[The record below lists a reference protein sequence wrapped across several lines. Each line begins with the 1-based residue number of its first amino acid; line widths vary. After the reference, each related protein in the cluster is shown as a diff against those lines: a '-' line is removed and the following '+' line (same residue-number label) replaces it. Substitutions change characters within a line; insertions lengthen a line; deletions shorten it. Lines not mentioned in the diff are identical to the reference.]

1 MECPSCRTDVVDDA
15 RFCSNCGH
23 EITKRHDE
31 RRLVTVLFADIVGF
45 TGLSETRDPEQVKN
59 LVDRCFAL
67 LADDITAF
75 GGRVDKVIGDAIV
88 ALFGAP
94 IAHEDDAE
102 RAVRA
107 ALRMQETVHRFD
119 AQGGVGIRVRIG
131 VNTGE
136 VLVGAI
142 SAGDDY
148 TAMGDVV
155 NTASRLQTAAEPGT
169 VLVGSPTYDATR
181 EVIHYSSLGQLH
193 ARGREE
199 PVTAYRALEPVGRPG
214 ERRDAPETP
223 LIGRDPELAM
233 LRKAVE
239 AAYRRS
245 RAQLIVLAGESGVGK
260 SRLGA
265 EIASL
270 ARDDHDAL
278 VLHGRC
284 QPYGE
289 ANVWWPIAEAIRDVV
304 GIDPDTADDDI
315 PGIVTAGV
323 AAALGPSADETNV
336 ARTAEGLRHLLGYDT
351 DLTRLDAD
359 RATEEGT
366 RSARALIHALS
377 LRSPV
382 LLWLSDLDWADDAVL
397 RLLDDLLD
405 RLGRR
410 TVVVLVTGRA
420 EMFERWA
427 PRPGRFNSV
436 TLSLEPLDDS
446 AGDLLAR
453 HLLPDA
459 TADVR
464 RQLVERSGGNPLFL
478 EEMARMVES
487 SADGD
492 VASLPANVRSVI
504 SARLDALDDVALH
517 VIEDAAVLG
526 LRGELGALQR
536 MAEFQRDQP
545 DIGDAL
551 RTLERTDLLE
561 TAGRSWSFRSNLV
574 RDVVYGRLTKTD
586 RAWRHAGIASWIEAN
601 RHAGGAEMIA
611 SHYRRAALHAAE
623 LGGVEGLP
631 DDVVD
636 KAISWTLAAARATS
650 GSAAMERAEQLFGDA
665 LDLMGDDHPLR
676 VEVLL
681 DRAKSAMIRLH
692 LPSAARDLDEVAPL
706 VAASGDPR
714 LRVREALLRSEVAQ
728 WSGDQD
734 AALAFGEAALVL
746 AIELRDPVLEADSLR
761 RVGLVRLFKG
771 EHDQAESSIDLAYEA
786 YASVDDVGGM
796 AWARQN
802 LAWIAFV
809 TGRMAEAEGRLEQSS
824 AAFEAVGDLPGMA
837 WSRGLLA
844 YVRIHAGRFAEAEEL
859 AQRTLVEARDRGDRW
874 AQGMMH
880 VALATVAL
888 WTGRVDEAV
897 RRAQKA
903 RTVFP
908 AASDP
913 LGPAQAA
920 AIEGRALVRSG
931 RINEGFRVLTDEL
944 VDQRQHPALQVLET
958 SLVAAAATVGDI
970 AMGRRAF
977 HEIARFDPDQLGES
991 DFAVASALIRL
1002 QRGDIEGACRL
1013 FDLMPTETDQ
1023 GSTWGWAALALV
1035 ASAVGKETD
1044 GYVAIVEGSG
1054 RATYADRVIA
1064 RCAAACAAARAGDE
1078 AGARLALDRA
1088 YEAVPL
1094 GGDRIHPTVV
1104 ALAEAQCLK
1113 ALHTDDAA
1121 VAEVRAIKSA
1131 SALGLDTAGWRT
1143 AFSAACGELADEP
1156 AAVEVV

>member
-1 MECPSCRTDVVDDA
+1 MSR
-15 RFCSNCGH
+15 
-23 EITKRHDE
+23 RHDE

-107 ALRMQETVHRFD
+107 ALRMQETVQRFD
-119 AQGGVGIRVRIG
+119 DDGGVGIRVRIG

-181 EVIHYSSLGQLH
+181 EVIHFRSLGQLH

-199 PVTAYRALEPVGRPG
+199 PVTAYRAIEPFGRPG
-214 ERRDAPETP
+214 ERRAAPETP
-223 LIGRDPELAM
+223 LIGRDPEVAV
-233 LRKAVE
+233 LREAVA
-239 AAYRRS
+239 AAYGRS
-245 RAQLIVLAGESGVGK
+245 RAQLIALAGESGVGK
-260 SRLGA
+260 TRLGA
-265 EIASL
+265 EVASM
-270 ARDDHDAL
+270 AHDDHDAL

-284 QPYGE
+284 LPYGE
-289 ANVWWPIAEAIRDVV
+289 ANVWWPIAEAIRGMV
-304 GIDPDTADDDI
+304 GIDTDTDESEVPELVAAGVSAAFGPTADE
-315 PGIVTAGV
+315 A
-323 AAALGPSADETNV
+323 NV
-336 ARTAEGLRHLLGYDT
+336 ARTAEGLRHLLGYET
-351 DLTRLDAD
+351 GLSRLDAE
-359 RATEEGT
+359 RAADEGT
-366 RSARALIHALS
+366 RAVRALIHAIS
-377 LRSPV
+377 LNTPV

-420 EMFERWA
+420 EMFDRWS

-436 TLSLEPLDDS
+436 TLSLEPLDNR
-446 AGDLLAR
+446 AGDELAR
-453 HLLPDA
+453 QLLPDA
-459 TADVR
+459 TPEVR
-464 RQLVERSGGNPLFL
+464 GQLVERSGGNPLFL

-487 SADGD
+487 SDNGEI
-492 VASLPANVRSVI
+492 ASLPANVRSVI
-504 SARLDALDDVALH
+504 SARLDALEDVALH

-526 LRGELGALQR
+526 LRGELGALRR
-536 MAEFQRDQP
+536 MAEFQRDQT
-545 DIGDAL
+545 DIAEAL
-551 RTLERTDLLE
+551 RMLERTDLLE
-561 TAGRSWSFRSNLV
+561 TNPPMWSFRSNLV

-586 RAWRHAGIASWIEAN
+586 RAWRHAGIASWIETN
-601 RHAGGAEMIA
+601 HRAGGAETIA
-611 SHYRRAALHAAE
+611 YHYRRATGHATE
-623 LGGVEGLP
+623 LGGVEGFP
-631 DDVVD
+631 TDVVD

-650 GSAAMERAEQLFGDA
+650 GSSAMERAEQLFGDA
-665 LDLMGDDHPLR
+665 LDLMTDDHPLR

-681 DRAKSAMIRLH
+681 ERADAALTRLH
-692 LPSAARDLDEVAPL
+692 LPPARRDLDAAAPL
-706 VAASGDPR
+706 VAASADPR
-714 LRVREALLRSEVAQ
+714 LRVTELLLRSELGQ
-728 WSGDQD
+728 WSGDQQ
-734 AALAFGEAALVL
+734 AALALAEEAF
-746 AIELRDPVLEADSLR
+746 AIAHELDDPSLQADGLR
-761 RVGLVRLFKG
+761 RVGLVRLFMG
-771 EHDQAESSIDLAYEA
+771 DHDAAEASINLAYNA
-786 YASVDDVGGM
+786 YTSVDDVGGM

-802 LAWIAFV
+802 LAWISFV
-809 TGRMAEAEGRLEQSS
+809 SGRMIEAEGRLQQATE
-824 AAFEAVGDLPGMA
+824 AFEAIGDLSGIA

-880 VALATVAL
+880 VALATAAL
-888 WTGRVDEAV
+888 WTGRVDEAI

-903 RTVFP
+903 GSVFP
-908 AASDP
+908 DDADP
-913 LGPAQAA
+913 MGPAQAV
-920 AIEGRALVRSG
+920 AIEARALIRSG
-931 RINEGFRVLTDEL
+931 RITEGFRILSDAL
-944 VDQRQHPALQVLET
+944 ADQAQHPGRQVLEI
-958 SLVAAAATVGDI
+958 SLAAAAATVGDI
-970 AMGRRAF
+970 AIGRRSF
-977 HEIARFDPDQLGES
+977 QQISRFDPDQLGES
-991 DFAVASALIRL
+991 DFAVANALIQL

-1013 FDLMPTETDQ
+1013 FDVMPSETGE

-1035 ASAVGKETD
+1035 ASAAGKDSEA
-1044 GYVAIVEGSG
+1044 YIEQVEESS
-1054 RATYADRVIA
+1054 RSTYADRVIV
-1064 RCAAACAAARAGDE
+1064 RCATACAAARSGDE
-1078 AGARLALDRA
+1078 SGARVALDRA

-1094 GGDRIHPTVV
+1094 GGDRVHPTIV
-1104 ALAEAQCLK
+1104 ALAEAQCLA

-1121 VAEVRAIKSA
+1121 AAEVRAIKTA

-1143 AFSAACGELADEP
+1143 AFSAACGELAM
-1156 AAVEVV
+1156 VES

>member
-1 MECPSCRTDVVDDA
+1 MACPNCGVEVLADA

-23 EITKRHDE
+23 EMSRRHDE

-107 ALRMQETVHRFD
+107 SLRMQETVHRFD
-119 AQGGVGIRVRIG
+119 ADGGVGIRVRIG

-142 SAGDDY
+142 AAGDDY

-169 VLVGSPTYDATR
+169 VLVGSPTFDATR
-181 EVIHYSSLGQLH
+181 ETIRYRSLGQLH

-199 PVTAYRALEPVGRPG
+199 PVTAYRAIEPVGRPG
-214 ERRDAPETP
+214 ERRSVPDMP

-239 AAYRRS
+239 AAFHRS
-245 RAQLIVLAGESGVGK
+245 RAQLIALAGESGVGK

-265 EIASL
+265 EVAILAS
-270 ARDDHDAL
+270 ADHDAL

-284 QPYGE
+284 LPYGE
-289 ANVWWPIAEAIRDVV
+289 ANVWWPIAEALREVV
-304 GIDPDTADDDI
+304 GIDTDTPDDEVPAL
-315 PGIVTAGV
+315 VAAGV
-323 AAALGPSADETNV
+323 ADALGPGADETNI

-351 DLTRLDAD
+351 SLSRLDAD
-359 RATEEGT
+359 RATSEGT
-366 RSARALIHALS
+366 RSARALIHALT

-382 LLWLSDLDWADDAVL
+382 FLWLSDLDWADDAVL

-405 RLGRR
+405 RLSRR
-410 TVVVLVTGRA
+410 QVVVLVSGRA
-420 EMFERWA
+420 EMFDRWS

-436 TLSLEPLDDS
+436 TLSLEPLDAG
-446 AGDLLAR
+446 AGDQMAR
-453 HLLPDA
+453 ALLPDS
-459 TADVR
+459 TAETR

-504 SARLDALDDVALH
+504 SARLDALDDVVRH

-526 LRGELGALQR
+526 LRGETVALER
-536 MAEFQRDQP
+536 MAEYQRDGAP
-545 DIGDAL
+545 VGEPM
-551 RTLERTDLLE
+551 RVLERLDLLE
-561 TAGRSWSFRSNLV
+561 FDGPAWSFRSNLV

-601 RHAGGAEMIA
+601 RHTGSSEMIA
-611 SHYRRAALHAAE
+611 YHYRRAASHAAE
-623 LGGVEGLP
+623 LGGIEGMP
-631 DDVVD
+631 DDILD
-636 KAISWTLAAARATS
+636 KAISWTLAAANATS
-650 GSAAMERAEQLFGDA
+650 GAAAMERAEQLFGDA
-665 LDLMGDDHPLR
+665 LELMGEDHPLR
-676 VEVLL
+676 AEVHL
-681 DRAKSAMIRLH
+681 DRATTAMSRLDTR
-692 LPSAARDLDEVAPL
+692 LARRDVE
-706 VAASGDPR
+706 AASALLARGENP
-714 LRVREALLRSEVAQ
+714 LLGVRSTLLRSELAQ
-728 WSGDQD
+728 WSGEHS
-734 AALAFGEAALVL
+734 AALGLAEDALLV
-746 AIELRDPVLEADSLR
+746 ARELNDPILEADGLR
-761 RVGLVRLFKG
+761 RVGMVRLFKG
-771 EHDQAESSIDLAYEA
+771 EHQQAEASINLAYEA
-786 YASVDDVGGM
+786 YAAADDVGGM

-802 LAWIAFV
+802 LAWIAFMS
-809 TGRMAEAEGRLEQSS
+809 GRMDEAERRLGQSS
-824 AAFEAVGDLPGMA
+824 EAFEAIGDLSGMA

-880 VALATVAL
+880 VALATAAL
-888 WTGRVDEAV
+888 WTGRVDDAV

-903 RTVFP
+903 RAVFP
-908 AASDP
+908 VGSDP
-913 LGPAQAA
+913 VGPAQAV

-931 RINEGFRVLTDEL
+931 RIAEGMRRIADEL
-944 VDQRQHPALQVLET
+944 AGEVQQPGLRILEIALA
-958 SLVAAAATVGDI
+958 AAAATVGDI
-970 AMGRRAF
+970 GLGRRTF
-977 HEIARFDPDQLGES
+977 HEIVDFDPDHAAESDLAVATALIQLQLGNV
-991 DFAVASALIRL
+991 DKAA
-1002 QRGDIEGACRL
+1002 RL
-1013 FDLMPTETDQ
+1013 FEVMPSDTHQ

-1035 ASAVGKETD
+1035 ASAVGKDADT
-1044 GYVAIVEGSG
+1044 YVGIVEESS
-1054 RATYADRVIA
+1054 RSTYADRVIV
-1064 RCAAACAAARAGDE
+1064 RCASACDAARRGDE
-1078 AGARLALDRA
+1078 DGARVALDRA

-1094 GGDRIHPTVV
+1094 GGDRIHPTIV

-1113 ALHTDDAA
+1113 ALGTDDAA
-1121 VAEVRAIKSA
+1121 TAEVRAIKAA
-1131 SALGLDTAGWRT
+1131 SALGLDTMGWRT
-1143 AFSAACGELADEP
+1143 AFMAACGDLDL
-1156 AAVEVV
+1156 VGG